1 MQTNSE
7 KLTDIDAAMARWRRR
22 LIIAANK
29 LAKLEK
35 QRRRL
40 SVAPPPLPSTPAKAV
55 SVTVPTKQEPVTP
68 TRADDPLK
76 VPSFLD
82 RADPMIAERMTAA
95 RKKAEADERR
105 KMPLT
110 GRAAL
115 AAIRAVPTK
124 RKSITKT
131 SKN

>member
-1 MQTNSE
+1 MQTNTE
-7 KLTDIDAAMARWRRR
+7 KLADIDVAMSRWRRR

-40 SVAPPPLPSTPAKAV
+40 SVAPPPSLPSTPAKAII
-55 SVTVPTKQEPVTP
+55 VTKPTKQEPVTP
-68 TRADDPLK
+68 TVVDDLK
-76 VPSFLD
+76 VPPFLD

-115 AAIRAVPTK
+115 DAIRTIPK
-124 RKSITKT
+124 RKVAAK
-131 SKN
+131 